1 MSPKDRQP
9 ACRPVRRQV
18 CFDIDID
25 GDGDGDELV
34 LDSLLFLVEQLRHVV
49 VDLKIDQ
56 ADPSYVGQ
64 LGT

>member
-1 MSPKDRQP
+1 MSPKDRQL

-18 CFDIDID
+18 CFDIDI
-25 GDGDGDELV
+25 DGDGDELV

-64 LGT
+64 LCT

>member
-1 MSPKDRQP
+1 M
-9 ACRPVRRQV
+9 RRQV
-18 CFDIDID
+18 CFDIDIDIDID